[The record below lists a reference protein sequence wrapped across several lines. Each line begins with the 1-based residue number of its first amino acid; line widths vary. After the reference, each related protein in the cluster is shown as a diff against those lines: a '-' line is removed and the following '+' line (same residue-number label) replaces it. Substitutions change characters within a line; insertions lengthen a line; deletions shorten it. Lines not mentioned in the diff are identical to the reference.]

1 MNMVAPSLFLQLLTP
16 TNPLPRGICQLEF
29 SGIYP
34 WTLQYLAL
42 DSYSWETKTVVW

>member
-16 TNPLPRGICQLEF
+16 TNPLPQGICQLRF
-29 SGIYP
+29 SGFYP
-34 WTLQYLAL
+34 WILQYLAL